1 MINLPGVEY
10 LWPLVPF
17 GGRLPIVFR
26 RHRRE
31 MSSQRHQGRLAILRL
46 CDDASCQVHWRTWS
60 RQLSDERWTILG
72 RKVEKDVDRKEKFGT
87 QKFAAGKF
95 WGE

>member
-1 MINLPGVEY
+1 VRGLDARVDMLVEFLVPGGEEHTSGLEVGGICTRMINLPGVEY

-31 MSSQRHQGRLAILRL
+31 MSSQRHQDRLAILRP
-46 CDDASCQVHWRTWS
+46 CDEESCQLYWRTW
-60 RQLSDERWTILG
+60 
-72 RKVEKDVDRKEKFGT
+72 
-87 QKFAAGKF
+87 
-95 WGE
+95 